1 MKMKNPTWM
10 IGERLGTLMISEF
23 NIDPDSLCDISIRK
37 EWSVY
42 ENKEI
47 LTDDELLKVIAG
59 KDRCSSISNDDH
71 PDFKQLRNTL
81 EEQGFIKC
89 QRSWW
94 NGDYVLKSFTLNG
107 AKFNKNE
114 QFPCGA
120 AIRYTVESKQRMK
133 SGKQ

>member
-1 MKMKNPTWM
+1 M
-10 IGERLGTLMISEF
+10 IGEHLGTLMISEF
-23 NIDPDSLCDISIRK
+23 DIDPDSLCDISIRK

-42 ENKEI
+42 ENKET

-59 KDRCSSISNDDH
+59 KDRISSISNDDH

-107 AKFNKNE
+107 AKFKKNE

-120 AIRYTVESKQRMK
+120 AIGYTVESKRRMK